1 MSSRLLEAETG
12 VLPAPRWAVAAW
24 LIAPAKSIGPAGD
37 AELRQTMLRRLDAS
51 LFSAA
56 VTFIIII
63 LAFSRHRTLPMGAW
77 LFLDIVLAAVRVP
90 VLVCMLRS
98 SRHAR
103 PGRAMPLWITD
114 AYVCSGTLWSALLGF
129 GTLFC
134 LSTNDPGLSV
144 IAALLAMGTIGAQA
158 SRSPGS
164 PRLNTVQ
171 MCAII
176 LPFTLGA
183 FFSKFPLM
191 DWILALLPMYLAAMI
206 SITRQLHEDYAA
218 LLVSRIENQR
228 RSLRCSL
235 TGLPN
240 RLCFDE
246 SLQATVKTR
255 LMGGRPLLVMCLD
268 LDGFKSINDRFGHP
282 AGDALLVEVAR
293 RLQIWAESKS
303 FVARMGG
310 DEFAILLATDDCR
323 QAEIDA
329 QTLIDSLGRPYDL
342 GLRGDARIG
351 ASIGL
356 ASSAPDMEP
365 ATLMLQADTALYEAK
380 RAGKG
385 RFRWHIDPT
394 VVWIGAGELSADR
407 PMPRK
412 ALRA

>member
-1 MSSRLLEAETG
+1 
-12 VLPAPRWAVAAW
+12 
-24 LIAPAKSIGPAGD
+24 
-37 AELRQTMLRRLDAS
+37 MLRRLDAS
-51 LFSAA
+51 LVSAA

-63 LAFSRHRTLPMGAW
+63 IAFIRHPILPMGAW
-77 LFLDIVLAAVRVP
+77 LILEVLLAAVRIP
-90 VLVCMLRS
+90 VLVYMLRS

-103 PGRAMPLWITD
+103 PGTAMPPWITD
-114 AYVCSGTLWSALLGF
+114 AYVCSGTLWSALLGL

-164 PRLNTVQ
+164 PRLNTVH
-171 MCAII
+171 MSAIV
-176 LPFTLGA
+176 LPFMFGA
-183 FFSKFPLM
+183 LFSRLPLM
-191 DWILALLPMYLAAMI
+191 DWTLALLPIYLAAMM

-246 SLQATVKTR
+246 SLEATVKTR
-255 LMGGRPLLVMCLD
+255 LMDGRPLLVMCLD
-268 LDGFKSINDRFGHP
+268 LDGFKSVNDRFGHP

-293 RLQIWAESKS
+293 RLRVWAESQS

-365 ATLMLQADTALYEAK
+365 ATIMLQADTALYEAK

-385 RFRWHIDPT
+385 RFRWHSNPT
-394 VVWIGAGELSADR
+394 LFVDQRRGVERRSTDGTQSAAAVGLPEGEIQPASVTEA
-407 PMPRK
+407 
-412 ALRA
+412 A